1 MDKFKTRRG
10 DLTRYALACGYVQL
24 WPRSARDGFEAQ
36 RRLEQ
41 YAATNVI
48 RVYDS
53 KARQEI
59 YCGTDLQ
66 LARKMLKRGTTGAVC
81 PFILHTREDG
91 SQVQIIPEGG
101 A

>member
-1 MDKFKTRRG
+1 MDKFKTKRG

-48 RVYDS
+48 KVYDS
-53 KARQEI
+53 EKRQEI
-59 YCGTDLQ
+59 YCGTDLAF
-66 LARKMLKRGTTGAVC
+66 ARKVLRHGAFSLVEC
-81 PFILHTREDG
+81 R
-91 SQVQIIPEGG
+91 SQS
-101 A
+101 